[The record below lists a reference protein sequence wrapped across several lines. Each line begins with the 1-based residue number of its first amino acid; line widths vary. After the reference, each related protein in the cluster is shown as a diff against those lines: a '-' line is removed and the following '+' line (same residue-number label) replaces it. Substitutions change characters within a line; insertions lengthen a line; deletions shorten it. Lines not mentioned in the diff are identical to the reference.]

1 MQIKRP
7 MKYHLKPLAATA
19 ISLAGFFAQ
28 GHALAQHSGH
38 TTKAASGPGTHTGMS
53 HGGMDMKAMM
63 KDMNDQMA
71 NMPMSADPDV
81 DFARMM
87 RIHHVGAVDMAKAQL
102 RDGKNPQMRKMAQ
115 DIIAAQNK
123 EIAIFDKF
131 LATKSQPV
139 QKRMNPQGRHHG
151 TGFAGP

>member
-1 MQIKRP
+1 MYSSKKKNAGIG
-7 MKYHLKPLAATA
+7 LLLSIFLAATL
-19 ISLAGFFAQ
+19 SQSVWAQ
-28 GHALAQHSGH
+28 AHNHDS
-38 TTKAASGPGTHTGMS
+38 MS

-63 KDMNDQMA
+63 KGMNDQMA
-71 NMPMSADPDV
+71 NMPMSGDPDV

-131 LATKSQPV
+131 LASKGQATPK
-139 QKRMNPQGRHHG
+139 K
-151 TGFAGP
+151 

>member
-1 MQIKRP
+1 M
-7 MKYHLKPLAATA
+7 
-19 ISLAGFFAQ
+19 
-28 GHALAQHSGH
+28 SG
-38 TTKAASGPGTHTGMS
+38 
-53 HGGMDMKAMM
+53 
-63 KDMNDQMA
+63 
-71 NMPMSADPDV
+71 DPDV

-131 LATKSQPV
+131 LASKGQATPK
-139 QKRMNPQGRHHG
+139 K
-151 TGFAGP
+151 

>member
-1 MQIKRP
+1 MFSSRKTNAGTGLLLS
-7 MKYHLKPLAATA
+7 MLLAATFLQ
-19 ISLAGFFAQ
+19 SAGAQ
-28 GHALAQHSGH
+28 SHNHDS
-38 TTKAASGPGTHTGMS
+38 MS

-63 KDMNDQMA
+63 KGMNDQMA
-71 NMPMSADPDV
+71 NMPMSGDPDV

-131 LATKSQPV
+131 LASKGQATPTK
-139 QKRMNPQGRHHG
+139 
-151 TGFAGP
+151 

>member
-1 MQIKRP
+1 
-7 MKYHLKPLAATA
+7 MKNRFAPLAAATG
-19 ISLAGFFAQ
+19 ISLAAFLLQ
-28 GHALAQHSGH
+28 NPALAQHAGH
-38 TTKAASGPGTHTGMS
+38 TAKAATTAEAHAGMS

-71 NMPMSADPDV
+71 NMQMSGDPDV

-131 LATKSQPV
+131 LTSKGQALK
-139 QKRMNPQGRHHG
+139 K
-151 TGFAGP
+151 